1 MVQRSRIAPPS
12 DLRSLKKSRG
22 RGSAGRAVAVL
33 KNAAMLVL
41 LVALFFTLPKI
52 LGPGFWHDQ
61 ARGVVAFLH
70 VAGDWLRAALSVAF
84 LGVPV
89 R

>member
-22 RGSAGRAVAVL
+22 GGSAGRAVAVL

-41 LVALFFTLPKI
+41 LVALFFALPKV

-61 ARGVVAFLH
+61 ARGVVAF
-70 VAGDWLRAALSVAF
+70 VYAVGEWLRAALSAAF
-84 LGVPV
+84 LGIPM